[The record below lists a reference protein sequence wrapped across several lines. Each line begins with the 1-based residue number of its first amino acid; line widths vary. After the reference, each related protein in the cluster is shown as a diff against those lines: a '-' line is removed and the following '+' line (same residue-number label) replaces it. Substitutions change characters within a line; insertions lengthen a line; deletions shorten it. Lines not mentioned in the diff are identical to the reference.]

1 MRRMPLAIGAAA
13 CLSLLILQLSG
24 AHIHVG
30 TEGYVGMPEISYSHD
45 HHEHDRQHDHDHH
58 RDHRVADAVNEHYAP
73 MTAGPGHD
81 HEDVQDVAL
90 VDQTLTAY
98 KIPLVALALVLL
110 FLVLSGARALAV
122 PDIAFPV
129 LSGRHTRWRPPLR
142 APPRPA

>member
-1 MRRMPLAIGAAA
+1 MRRTTRAIGAAA

-30 TEGYVGMPEISYSHD
+30 TEGYVGVPEISYSHD
-45 HHEHDRQHDHDHH
+45 HHEHGRHH
-58 RDHRVADAVNEHYAP
+58 DHRVADAVNEQSAP

-110 FLVLSGARALAV
+110 FLVLSRARTPAI